1 MMLQG
6 GPLREVLLRN
16 YTAQILS
23 GLAYLHKR
31 NTVHR
36 NIKGANILFDHL
48 TVELLPIPYLY
59 MFFINQSLVM
69 RSLRGDIVDPF
80 L

>member
-36 NIKGANILFDHL
+36 NIKAANIFFDSNGCTIKL
-48 TVELLPIPYLY
+48 ADFGMANLVSTIPLS
-59 MFFINQSLVM
+59 I
-69 RSLRGDIVDPF
+69 I
-80 L
+80 

>member
-36 NIKGANILFDHL
+36 NIKGANILFDSNGYTIKL
-48 TVELLPIPYLY
+48 ADFGMAKLVSTIPC
-59 MFFINQSLVM
+59 
-69 RSLRGDIVDPF
+69 RSSYG
-80 L
+80 